1 MIALSLGLGLCLG
14 VVTGMP
20 LGLVNVA
27 IVEAASAGRVAHA
40 ARLGVGGAIAD
51 AIHAA
56 VAFVGVGSVVAERVE
71 WKIGG
76 AIATSIVVASY
87 AWRVW
92 QRRKNEHEHEH
103 DHDRSGLLVGMML
116 TLPNP
121 AALTAWVAVAAV
133 VWPSIDTARALVLA
147 GGVGLGS
154 ALWFVALARFVSR
167 RAVRVECSRS
177 AG

>member
-1 MIALSLGLGLCLG
+1 MTALALGLTLG

-27 IVEAASAGRVAHA
+27 IVEAASAGRLAYA
-40 ARLGVGGAIAD
+40 SRLGLGGALAD

-56 VAFVGVGSVVAERVE
+56 IAFVGVGGVVTERVE

-76 AIATSIVVASY
+76 AIATAIVVGLYS
-87 AWRVW
+87 WRVW
-92 QRRKNEHEHEH
+92 HRRRHAREQRHA
-103 DHDRSGLLVGMML
+103 LLAGVML

-133 VWPSIDTARALVLA
+133 VWPSIDTPRALVLA
-147 GGVGLGS
+147 LGVGLGS
-154 ALWFVALARFVSR
+154 AVWFVALARFVSR
-167 RAVRVECSRS
+167 RAARAGYSRS